1 MSVTAGHYAILS
13 DALRVTTGHLA
24 PPPQSA
30 RDAATEALA
39 QLWQRQDG
47 AITGVQL
54 AGICHAAQAAA
65 DPIGSRNATAGSEP
79 GVPELIGSR
88 NATAGS
94 EPGVPELIDCGHIGR
109 TRASLMAD
117 ISAAVAAHELAA
129 HQLGSL
135 RGPLM
140 RPDLSDS
147 PDGHDVAA
155 HIDTAIRCGRAAYA
169 VPARH
174 HRTTGG
180 DTPCTP

>member
-1 MSVTAGHYAILS
+1 MSGTAGDYAILS

-24 PPPQSA
+24 LTPQSA
-30 RDAATEALA
+30 RDTAVEAVA
-39 QLWQRQDG
+39 QLWQRPVLV
-47 AITGVQL
+47 ITGVQF

-65 DPIGSRNATAGSEP
+65 DPIGP
-79 GVPELIGSR
+79 
-88 NATAGS
+88 
-94 EPGVPELIDCGHIGR
+94 

-140 RPDLSDS
+140 RPDLSDG

-169 VPARH
+169 VLHAITDPLEK
-174 HRTTGG
+174 
-180 DTPCTP
+180 TPHVHPDH

>member
-1 MSVTAGHYAILS
+1 M
-13 DALRVTTGHLA
+13 
-24 PPPQSA
+24 
-30 RDAATEALA
+30 
-39 QLWQRQDG
+39 
-47 AITGVQL
+47 ITGVQF

-65 DPIGSRNATAGSEP
+65 DPIGP
-79 GVPELIGSR
+79 
-88 NATAGS
+88 
-94 EPGVPELIDCGHIGR
+94 

-129 HQLGSL
+129 DQLGSL

-169 VPARH
+169 VLHAITDPLEK
-174 HRTTGG
+174 
-180 DTPCTP
+180 TPHVHPDH

>member
-79 GVPELIGSR
+79 GVPELI
-88 NATAGS
+88 
-94 EPGVPELIDCGHIGR
+94 DCGHIGR

-129 HQLGSL
+129 DQLGSL

-174 HRTTGG
+174 HRTPGG